1 MRPHPGSA
9 LSRRG
14 LRWLI
19 SVLALLSQ
27 GCLYQGTAR
36 SVEEPEQVEASVDRV
51 SGFPL
56 VLQVGEQDCG
66 AAALSA
72 TLQHWGTAIDVA
84 EVRRIAGND
93 EAPLRADALREVARS
108 KGYDAFLVRG
118 SVEDLRQEVR
128 AGRPVIVGMLKP
140 YVGEQWFAHYE
151 VVTAVGTSE
160 IITMDPAQG
169 WRRYPL
175 GGFEEEWKRANH
187 LTMIV
192 APR

>member
-1 MRPHPGSA
+1 MALNTGRGPGRA
-9 LSRRG
+9 CL
-14 LRWLI
+14 LWLI
-19 SVLALLSQ
+19 ALALVSQ
-27 GCLYQGTAR
+27 GCLYQGAGR
-36 SVEEPEQVEASVDRV
+36 SIDEPEVAEGAMDRV

-72 TLQHWGTAIDVA
+72 TLQHWGTAIDIA
-84 EVRRIAGND
+84 EVRRIAGD
-93 EAPLRADALREVARS
+93 EDAPLRADALREVARR

-118 SVEDLRQEVR
+118 SVEDLREEVR

-151 VVTAVGTSE
+151 VVTAIGAKE
-160 IITMDPAQG
+160 IITMDPANG

-175 GGFEEEWKRANH
+175 GGFEEEWKRSNH

>member
-1 MRPHPGSA
+1 MTS
-9 LSRRG
+9 STRRG
-14 LRWLI
+14 PSSAGHAWLI
-19 SVLALLSQ
+19 LALALVSQ
-27 GCLYQGTAR
+27 GCLYQGAAQSTD
-36 SVEEPEQVEASVDRV
+36 EPAFAEASMDRV
-51 SGFPL
+51 PGFPL
-56 VLQVGEQDCG
+56 VLQVGQQDCG

-84 EVRRIAGND
+84 EVRRIAGNED
-93 EAPLRADALREVARS
+93 APLRADTLREIARG

-118 SVEDLRQEVR
+118 SVEDLREEVR

-151 VVTAVGTSE
+151 VVTAIGASE
-160 IITMDPAQG
+160 IITMDPANG

-187 LTMIV
+187 LAMIV